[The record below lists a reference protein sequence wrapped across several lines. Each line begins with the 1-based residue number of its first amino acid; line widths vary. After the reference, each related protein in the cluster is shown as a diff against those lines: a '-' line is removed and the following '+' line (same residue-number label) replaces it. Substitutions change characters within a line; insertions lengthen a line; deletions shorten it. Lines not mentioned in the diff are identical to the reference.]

1 VKRRRAAFPVPDTP
15 LTPAD
20 EQRSCMALSDFHT
33 FLRVITRLQSED
45 GMGGYAG
52 LERAASPLLG
62 TCGLHL
68 PFTLANLRTSGL
80 LNDG

>member
-1 VKRRRAAFPVPDTP
+1 MKRRRAAFPVLAIPSNPTDDQPT
-15 LTPAD
+15 
-20 EQRSCMALSDFHT
+20 CMALTDFQT
-33 FLRVITRLQSED
+33 FQRIVALLQSEA